1 MADSCDVYT
10 VAGLTINDPNPANNT
25 LILDDNP
32 DGLDGADLRRT
43 IAPRGQAAGSILLPA
58 QEAHRIVTF
67 KGFVAINTVEWNEGG
82 ATAYRAAQET
92 LAQAW
97 IAAIAGITNT
107 PGTLA
112 WLTHSLAVY
121 KNSGPKF
128 SANGQAGPFGMKFI
142 LSLYAPDPTIA

>member
-10 VAGLTINDPNPANNT
+10 VAGMTINDPDPDNDT
-25 LILDDNP
+25 LVLEDNP

-43 IAPRGQAAGSILLPA
+43 IPPRGQAAGSILLPA

-67 KGFVAINTVEWNEGG
+67 RGFVAINTVSWDDDGG
-82 ATAYRAAQET
+82 PSYRAAQET
-92 LAQAW
+92 YAQSW
-97 IAAIAGITNT
+97 ISAIAGITNV

-112 WLTHSLAVY
+112 WLSSSLTVY
-121 KNSGPKF
+121 KNAGPKF

-142 LSLYAPDPTIA
+142 LSLYAPDPAIA